1 MEPQEVSELAENQ
14 EQGSEGGL
22 KRVSFTMSVLAVL
35 LAMTAVMGHRTHTE
49 AVLQQAKASDQW
61 NLYQARKMRAFN
73 ARIVADVLTAMHSG
87 NEDAA
92 KLAEK
97 QNTYAETET
106 DKATEEQNKAKEIE
120 EKVELAE
127 YKAARFDLG
136 EALLQ
141 IGVIITSITLL
152 TRRQVYWH
160 LGTLFGIGGMVAAAL
175 AFFVH
180 L

>member
-1 MEPQEVSELAENQ
+1 MEAHEVSELAENQ
-14 EQGSEGGL
+14 EHGSETGL
-22 KRVSFTMSVLAVL
+22 KRVSFSMSLLAVL

-49 AVLQQAKASDQW
+49 AVLQQARASDQW

-73 ARIVADVLTAMHSG
+73 ARSIADVLTALHTG
-87 NEDAA
+87 NPDAA
-92 KLAEK
+92 ALAAR
-97 QNTYAETET
+97 QSAYAEAET
-106 DKATEEQNKAKEIE
+106 DKATDEQNKAKELE

-127 YKAARFDLG
+127 RRAERFDLG

-152 TRRQVYWH
+152 TRRQIYWH
-160 LGTLFGIGGMVAAAL
+160 LGTVFGVCGIVAAIL

-180 L
+180 

>member
-1 MEPQEVSELAENQ
+1 MEAQEVSELQENQ
-14 EQGSEGGL
+14 EHGSESGL
-22 KRVSFTMSVLAVL
+22 KHVSFSMSLLAVL

-49 AVLQQAKASDQW
+49 AVLQQARASDQW

-73 ARIVADVLTAMHSG
+73 AKSVADVLTALHANS
-87 NEDAA
+87 EDVS

-97 QNTYAETET
+97 QSTYAESET

-127 YKAARFDLG
+127 RKAERFDLG

-152 TRRQVYWH
+152 TRKQIYWH
-160 LGTLFGIGGMVAAAL
+160 LGTLFGVGGIVAAAL

-180 L
+180 